1 MFVNDIFYIFFVH
14 KAHMKNAVIV
24 L

>member
-14 KAHMKNAVIV
+14 KTHMKKAVIV